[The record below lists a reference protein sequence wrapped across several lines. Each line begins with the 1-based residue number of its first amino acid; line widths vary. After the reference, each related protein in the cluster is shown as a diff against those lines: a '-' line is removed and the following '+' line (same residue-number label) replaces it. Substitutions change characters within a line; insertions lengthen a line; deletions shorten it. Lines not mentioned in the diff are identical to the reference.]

1 MEAPFASQNTMKIR
15 LAILLCLVVATAH
28 AQTNGPLPTPFGEL
42 HLDKGLPATVK
53 DSQAL
58 FDELDY
64 QRACQ
69 CYLWALPIV
78 SFAEWQAQHEEVFG
92 AKDGDLVVYT
102 TYKDKLGILTAN
114 ATTTYI
120 LGFINLAR
128 TGPLL
133 IDYPAGPSAGGVGDF
148 WQRPLTDMGE
158 TGPDKAKGGKY
169 LIIGPGQK
177 VDDTTG
183 YTVIHSPTFNI
194 NFGTR
199 ALDPDPARGRALLEK
214 IRIYPLSRRDN
225 PPPTRLIAVDGKS
238 WSQVQ
243 PRGLGYWTR
252 LHKILQ
258 IEPVEERDRIMMAM
272 LAPLGIE
279 KGKPFEPNEHQR
291 KILSDGAATGELMAI
306 NFAFNKRFAGS
317 RYRPDAHWDYV
328 LTFDPSQEE
337 PNFTQLDRRSA
348 WFYEAVTASKGMA
361 MRVAGLGQ
369 AYLGAYHDAAGNWF
383 DGAKNYTLRVPPDAP
398 AKQFWSLT
406 IYDTRTRC
414 LIDNAQGV
422 ADKSSRMPD
431 LAKNPDGSVDL
442 YIGPTAPIN
451 HERNWIPTVP
461 GKAWFAY
468 FRLYAPLQPYLDAT
482 WALPDIEEVK

>member
-1 MEAPFASQNTMKIR
+1 MAAMIDPPFWGYPRPGSIMKIASFLITLKKR
-15 LAILLCLVVATAH
+15 LATLLCLAVSAAH
-28 AQTNGPLPTPFGEL
+28 AQETGPIKTPFGEL
-42 HLDKGLPATVK
+42 QLHNGLPATAK

-69 CYLWALPIV
+69 TYLWALPIV
-78 SFAEWQAQHEEVFG
+78 SFAEWQAQHQEVFG
-92 AKDGDLVVYT
+92 AKDNDLVVYT

-120 LGFINLAR
+120 LGFPNLAH
-128 TGPLL
+128 TGPLV
-133 IDYPAGPSAGGVGDF
+133 IDYPAGPSAGGAGDF
-148 WQRPLTDMGE
+148 WQRLLTDMGE

-177 VDDTTG
+177 VNDTVG
-183 YTVIHSPTFNI
+183 YTAVHSPTLNI

-199 ALDPDPARGRALLEK
+199 ALDPDPAKGRALLEK
-214 IRIYPLSRRDN
+214 IKIYPLSQRDK
-225 PPPTRLIAVDGKS
+225 PPPTRLIAVEGKP

-243 PRGLGYWTR
+243 PRGLDYWKR
-252 LHKILQ
+252 LHQILQ
-258 IEPVEERDRIMMAM
+258 VEPVEDRDRMMMAM

-279 KGKPFEPNEHQR
+279 KGKPFAPDERQK
-291 KILSDGAATGELMAI
+291 KILINGAATGELMAI
-306 NFAFNKRFAGS
+306 NFAFNKRFADA

-369 AYLGAYHDAAGNWF
+369 AHITMPMATGSTVRKTTSCACRRIRPRDSSGRSPS
-383 DGAKNYTLRVPPDAP
+383 T
-398 AKQFWSLT
+398 
-406 IYDTRTRC
+406 TRAR
-414 LIDNAQGV
+414 AV
-422 ADKSSRMPD
+422 
-431 LAKNPDGSVDL
+431 
-442 YIGPTAPIN
+442 
-451 HERNWIPTVP
+451 
-461 GKAWFAY
+461 
-468 FRLYAPLQPYLDAT
+468 
-482 WALPDIEEVK
+482 